1 MTSLARPLKAQTV
14 NKGKVWLVFVLGAA
28 GLFGAAVLL
37 ENNERFFPAI
47 SRANKAM
54 AATRKAGQA
63 RARACHCL
71 WRRKPKEWKRC
82 VKAFARLVL
91 SVPRCP
97 SVAEPKSVSA
107 QAKEEQEAAIE
118 AELAQQQRLQGAV
131 EAGLAEA
138 RQRAV
143 TPSAPAPVAPARA
156 SEPSDAPDLHGR
168 DAAAGASNVARA
180 SRNGVGDS
188 GHAEAA
194 EGAWS
199 SDACLGPEAAEA
211 AAGRQS
217 GGASSQRGD
226 GSVLREVQSGRGND
240 SSA

>member
-14 NKGKVWLVFVLGAA
+14 NKGKVWLVFILGAA

-54 AATRKAGQA
+54 AATRKAQQA
-63 RARACHCL
+63 RARAA
-71 WRRKPKEWKRC
+71 PC
-82 VKAFARLVL
+82 VLTLQQSEGWVRVRSNLVL
-91 SVPRCP
+91 PDTLCQLKRLGRTR
-97 SVAEPKSVSA
+97 VSA
-107 QAKEEQEAAIE
+107 QAKEDQDAAIE
-118 AELAQQQRLQGAV
+118 AELVQQQRMQGAV

-138 RQRAV
+138 SRRVV
-143 TPSAPAPVAPARA
+143 TPSVPSPVAAARPSGRSEEPDSRNSTAEA
-156 SEPSDAPDLHGR
+156 S
-168 DAAAGASNVARA
+168 ASNAIHA
-180 SRNGVGDS
+180 GGSGAGGN

-194 EGAWS
+194 EGGWS
-199 SDACLGPEAAEA
+199 GAASLGPAAAEP

-217 GGASSQRGD
+217 EAASSQRREGT
-226 GSVLREVQSGRGND
+226 VLREVQSGRESD